1 MVARECFRKGGRRII
16 ENPYRTNDRGINPDY
31 NKRAKQFAT
40 FDALRGFRDIIKSAE
55 EDAKEMYDK

>member
-16 ENPYRTNDRGINPDY
+16 ENPYRTDDGEINHDY
-31 NKRAKQFAT
+31 NKRAKQFAD
-40 FDALRGFRDIIKSAE
+40 FDALRGFRDIIESAE

>member
-16 ENPYRTNDRGINPDY
+16 EIPYRTDDREINPDY
-31 NKRAKQFAT
+31 NKRAKQFAA

>member
-16 ENPYRTNDRGINPDY
+16 ENPYRTGEREIKPEYKKRG
-31 NKRAKQFAT
+31 KQFAA

>member
-1 MVARECFRKGGRRII
+1 MVARECFRKGGRRIV

-31 NKRAKQFAT
+31 NKRAKQFAA